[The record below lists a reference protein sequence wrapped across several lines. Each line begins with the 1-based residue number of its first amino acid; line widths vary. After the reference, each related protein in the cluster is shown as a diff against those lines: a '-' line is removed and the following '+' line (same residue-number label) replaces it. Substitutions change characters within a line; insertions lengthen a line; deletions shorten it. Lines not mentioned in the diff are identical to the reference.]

1 MYIYFVYFRLTN
13 LNGIEKYSKN
23 KVTIDNEDNS
33 NDTDITPAKNTSLK
47 VSPKILKNE
56 VNKLENI
63 NQFLSTIDGTD
74 SGIYKSVFKKKSYF
88 AFIDM
93 FFFYCKFKNVQLLI
107 NVFLTYIYLIIY
119 KLTNC
124 IYGCFYS

>member
-13 LNGIEKYSKN
+13 LNGIEKCSKN
-23 KVTIDNEDNS
+23 KVAIDNEDNS

-74 SGIYKSVFKKKSYF
+74 SGNYKSVFKKKS
-88 AFIDM
+88 
-93 FFFYCKFKNVQLLI
+93 
-107 NVFLTYIYLIIY
+107 
-119 KLTNC
+119 
-124 IYGCFYS
+124 